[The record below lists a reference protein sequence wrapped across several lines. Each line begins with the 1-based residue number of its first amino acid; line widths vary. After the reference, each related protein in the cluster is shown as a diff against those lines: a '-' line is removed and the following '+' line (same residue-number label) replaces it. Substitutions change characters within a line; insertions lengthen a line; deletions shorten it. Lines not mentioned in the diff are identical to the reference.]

1 MTLAFKEAKKAAL
14 RYMAQKD
21 KPVSSHSSV
30 QAHHS
35 LPLRPHQALGNASVK
50 SPETEPNYQPTESW
64 RMSPSSDKN
73 FPAVYSL
80 CLSPG
85 ALGQVS
91 LGMALGRDILL
102 FIRRTSKPAPTPAL
116 SLLSPPCLQSR
127 TGTHILKD
135 SIGFERQTLERRP
148 RKRL

>member
-1 MTLAFKEAKKAAL
+1 MTLAFKAAKKAAL

-21 KPVSSHSSV
+21 KPISSHSSV
-30 QAHHS
+30 LAHHS

-50 SPETEPNYQPTESW
+50 SPETELNYHSTESW
-64 RMSPSSDKN
+64 RMSLSSGKN

-91 LGMALGRDILL
+91 LGMALGRDILP

-127 TGTHILKD
+127 AGTHILKD
-135 SIGFERQTLERRP
+135 SIGFQR
-148 RKRL
+148 